1 MIDQLTIPRD
11 PISKRFAS
19 HLIGM
24 LRLWREAR
32 RAAHHDDS
40 IFIWIP
46 KNAGTSVYEMLRGH
60 GLVKLKTPGA
70 ARHHFRNAGRVTFG
84 HMDLEALVDAGIV
97 EREFVDG
104 AFKFAVTRDPY
115 ARAVSLYRYL
125 LAQVMFN
132 WRENPT
138 FGDFLRLLADG
149 RFDRIG
155 LYNSRGLSQC
165 NPQVEWLRHSWP
177 QKIYKVE
184 RLDEFISD
192 IGGRWGI
199 PMSEVPHLNYSTGAS
214 IELAREEQALI
225 EQVYA
230 EDFEALGYRKRKS
243 AISMAQT

>member
-1 MIDQLTIPRD
+1 MTEQPTIWTEPTR
-11 PISKRFAS
+11 KRYAS
-19 HLIGM
+19 HLVSM
-24 LRLWREAR
+24 LRLWRDAR
-32 RAAHHDDS
+32 QAAHHDDS

-46 KNAGTSVYEMLRGH
+46 KNAGSSVYEVLRTH
-60 GLVKLKTPGA
+60 GLVKLKTLGA
-70 ARHHFRNAGRVTFG
+70 ARHCFRNAGRVTFG
-84 HMDLEALVDAGIV
+84 HMDIGALVDAGIV
-97 EREFVDG
+97 DREFVDG

-125 LAQVMFN
+125 LAHVMLN

-165 NPQVEWLRHSWP
+165 NPQVEWLRRNWP
-177 QKIYKVE
+177 EKTYKVE
-184 RLDEFISD
+184 KLDEFISD
-192 IGGRWGI
+192 IRDRWGI
-199 PMSEVPHLNYSTGAS
+199 PISEVPHMNYSTGAS

-243 AISMAQT
+243 AISMAQM